1 MKIVI
6 DSHEKSLYQNMNKII
21 IGNEIKNINII
32 QKTLDVGDVC
42 IVDDNDNPLICIER
56 KTVNDLLKSAHQ
68 TKLFSWNQ

>member
-42 IVDDNDNPLICIER
+42 IVDDNDNPLEI
-56 KTVNDLLKSAHQ
+56 LKQAV
-68 TKLFSWNQ
+68 